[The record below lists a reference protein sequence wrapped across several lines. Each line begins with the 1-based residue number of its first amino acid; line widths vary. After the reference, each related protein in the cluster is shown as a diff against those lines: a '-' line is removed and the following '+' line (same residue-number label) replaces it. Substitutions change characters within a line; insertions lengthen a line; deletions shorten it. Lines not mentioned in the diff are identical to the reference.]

1 MSNIISFAILGTGVA
16 AEIHAKAI
24 NSLGNARLAGVF
36 STNDNDAKAFSEKY
50 NTKRYKSY
58 AELLGDDNIH
68 AVCICTPS
76 GLHADHAIDALNH
89 GKHVVVEKP
98 IALSE
103 KDADRI
109 AKAVSES
116 GCILTVISQL
126 RFSDDVKKV
135 KELYDKNAF
144 GKITNVSLYM
154 KYWRSEEYYK
164 TGGWHGTKAMDGG
177 GALMNQG
184 IHGIDL
190 LLYITGGVK
199 LLYGKAKTC
208 YHNIEVEDMAVAAIE
223 TENGALG
230 VIEASTCTFPG
241 FDRRVE
247 ISGSNGCVILD
258 NGNIKKLV
266 IDGKE
271 ISLPETAKIIS
282 SAHDPRKTG
291 YELHARQIADFIAA
305 IHEEKSLEVDIYD
318 GKKAV
323 SLIEAIYKFSDSVS

>member
-1 MSNIISFAILGTGVA
+1 MVRKSISNIISFAILGTGVA

-58 AELLGDDNIH
+58 ADLLGDDNIH

-164 TGGWHGTKAMDGG
+164 TGGWH
-177 GALMNQG
+177 
-184 IHGIDL
+184 
-190 LLYITGGVK
+190 
-199 LLYGKAKTC
+199 
-208 YHNIEVEDMAVAAIE
+208 
-223 TENGALG
+223 
-230 VIEASTCTFPG
+230 
-241 FDRRVE
+241 
-247 ISGSNGCVILD
+247 
-258 NGNIKKLV
+258 
-266 IDGKE
+266 
-271 ISLPETAKIIS
+271 
-282 SAHDPRKTG
+282 
-291 YELHARQIADFIAA
+291 
-305 IHEEKSLEVDIYD
+305 
-318 GKKAV
+318 
-323 SLIEAIYKFSDSVS
+323 